1 MNKYTIYWK
10 DKNIKVFVVKLLQEL
25 LFEQKENM
33 LAVVYGG
40 RFQPFHKGHYAVYKH
55 LCKMFGTS
63 KVWIATSDKVN
74 MNPDNGDISPLNFEE
89 RKEVMI
95 RMFGIDPE
103 HIIKCKNPAF
113 APVEIL
119 EKYKGPTSCVM
130 AVGKKDV
137 DRYAHSSFY
146 EEYPMKGGSP
156 VPFSSI
162 DHESLDDEET
172 AKMYYLPMG
181 DQAGSMSG
189 TKARKLMAKLS
200 LDTPEKERKEVFKE
214 IFGSYDDLTYQLLV
228 SKMSQVKD
236 NE

>member
-1 MNKYTIYWK
+1 M
-10 DKNIKVFVVKLLQEL
+10 KLLQEL
-25 LFEQKENM
+25 LLEQKENM

-55 LCKMFGTS
+55 LCNMFGAS

-95 RMFGIDPE
+95 RMFGLDPE
-103 HIIKCKNPAF
+103 HIVKCKNPAF

-119 EKYKGPTSCVM
+119 EKYKGPTTCVM

-137 DRYAHSSFY
+137 DRYDHSSLY
-146 EEYPMKGGSP
+146 TEYPTKNGSP
-156 VPFSSI
+156 VPFPLINTPLS
-162 DHESLDDEET
+162 DEET

-181 DQAGSMSG
+181 DEAGSMSG
-189 TKARKLMAKLS
+189 TKARKLMAKLT
-200 LDTPEKERKEVFKE
+200 LETPESERKKVFKE
-214 IFGSYDDLTYQLLV
+214 IFGSYDDIVYQLMV

-236 NE
+236 KDNG